1 MIALSLTG
9 RAHSAEDPVRYDVS
23 LVNVDEVVICRLPK
37 EETSTSLTGCTESV
51 QVGEGVEREVT
62 ITYPRSVEF
71 QAYTLVDSDEPTEEY
86 EELITVF

>member
-1 MIALSLTG
+1 MKTLILIMIALSLSG
-9 RAHSAEDPVRYDVS
+9 CAHSISPGVHV
-23 LVNVDEVVICRLPK
+23 
-37 EETSTSLTGCTESV
+37 T
-51 QVGEGVEREVT
+51 VGEGVEREVT